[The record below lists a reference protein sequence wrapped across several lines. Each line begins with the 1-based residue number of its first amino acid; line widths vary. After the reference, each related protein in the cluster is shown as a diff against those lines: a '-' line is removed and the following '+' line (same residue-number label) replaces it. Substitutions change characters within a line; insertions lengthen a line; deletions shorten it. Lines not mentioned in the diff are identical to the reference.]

1 MIRFISII
9 LLLLILGLFILYLV
23 KTKGKE
29 FTIFFIG
36 SICWFIFIPGKIIIK
51 IVSYLIL
58 FICIKIYA
66 FFKFK
71 RNCGFDT
78 YFGVPGSGKTTI
90 AAWLA
95 KISLKKRNNV
105 YSNVSILGAY
115 EIDKSDIGK
124 YKIEDGL
131 LLLDECGSDF
141 NNRNYKAM
149 TPEQI
154 EWFKK
159 HRHYGVDVVC
169 FSQYWNDIDIILRNL
184 STNLYLIKP
193 SIIPFFIK
201 RKRIGKRISIDKE
214 SKQIIDEYYFVPFS
228 GFYFFAPGVWKL
240 FKTNERKDLPYK
252 DFKIYSNLTSEEEKV
267 EELVLEEKNFKFNL
281 R

>member
-51 IVSYLIL
+51 IVSYLII
-58 FICIKIYA
+58 FIIVKIYA
-66 FFKFK
+66 MIKFK
-71 RNCGFDT
+71 SNCCFKLF
-78 YFGVPGSGKTTI
+78 FGVPGTGKSTI
-90 AAWLA
+90 AALIA
-95 KISLKKRNNV
+95 ELHLKLKKNV
-105 YSNVSILGAY
+105 YSTTPILGCMEVPKEDIGIY
-115 EIDKSDIGK
+115 EIR
-124 YKIEDGL
+124 DGTL
-131 LLLDECGSDF
+131 IMDECSTDF
-141 NNRNYKAM
+141 NNRKFKDM
-149 TPEQI
+149 TLDQI

-159 HRHYGVDVVC
+159 HRHYNVDIYC

-184 STNLYLIKP
+184 CTELYLIVP

-201 RKRIGKRISIDKE
+201 VRKICKRISIDKE
-214 SKQIIDEYYFVPFS
+214 TKEIKDEYYFKPLG
-228 GFYFFAPGVWKL
+228 GFYYFAPKSWKL
-240 FKTNERKDLPYK
+240 FKTHDRKELPK
-252 DFKIYSNLTSEEEKV
+252 KNFRIYGEEAPGEEKV